1 MPSISPLAPTQGD
14 GQRLPERL
22 ATTGQETGIEV
33 AAHLEGKLAVEA
45 EIRAGLGLPPVPA
58 MEGR

>member
-1 MPSISPLAPTQGD
+1 
-14 GQRLPERL
+14 
-22 ATTGQETGIEV
+22 V

-58 MEGR
+58 MEGRDGASSRKCRWQYW